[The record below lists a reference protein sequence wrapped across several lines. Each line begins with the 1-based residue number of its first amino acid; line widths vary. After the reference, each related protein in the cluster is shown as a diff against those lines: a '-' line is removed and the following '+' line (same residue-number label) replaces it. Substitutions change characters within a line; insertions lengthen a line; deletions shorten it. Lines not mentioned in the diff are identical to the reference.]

1 VTHGEKVTRYEVK
14 SKRKSNA
21 KLLPRDDT
29 SNSTEGR
36 SVVNT
41 ALDQYSKRVKIKTLN
56 ESF

>member
-1 VTHGEKVTRYEVK
+1 VTHGEQVTRYEVK